1 MGHTVEPVVD
11 YIRTLQERFLTEL
24 KRVDSGLE
32 FKGDMMEGPRGTSR
46 PRVAES
52 GIHFDKVAVQ
62 FTHSIGQK
70 LPPAATERKPELA
83 NTPFQA
89 VAISWIFHPKN
100 PYVPTT
106 HGNLRFFIAGEAGA
120 EQWWFGGG
128 FDLTPYYGF
137 ESDAVHWH
145 THAKKACDPFGA
157 ELYPK
162 FKKQCDEY
170 FYLPHR
176 KETRGVGGLFFE
188 DWNTG
193 NFEQDFALVQSV
205 GNHFIPAFFPIF
217 ERRHTM
223 TFGPKEQ
230 EHQEI
235 RRGRYVEFNLLYDRG
250 TKYGLQSGRRVESVL
265 ASMPAVSRWTYKYT
279 PSEGSPEAELE
290 KFLVPREWLS

>member
-1 MGHTVEPVVD
+1 MGHDVKPVVE
-11 YIRTLQERFLTEL
+11 YIRTLQQQFIERLLT
-24 KRVDSGLE
+24 VDSALVFQGE
-32 FKGDMMEGPRGTSR
+32 KQESARGVSK
-46 PRVAES
+46 PRVAE
-52 GIHFDKVAVQ
+52 GGDHFDKVAVQ
-62 FTHSIGQK
+62 FTHSIGQR

-106 HGNLRFFIAGEAGA
+106 HGNLRFFIAGEQGR

-137 ESDAVHWH
+137 ESDAIHWH
-145 THAKKACDPFGA
+145 TQAKKACVPFGA
-157 ELYPK
+157 NLYPQ
-162 FKKQCDEY
+162 FKKQCDDY

-176 KETRGVGGLFFE
+176 QETRGVGGLFFE

-193 NFEQDFALVQSV
+193 DFDSDFAMVRSV
-205 GNHFIPAFFPIF
+205 GDHFIPAFFPIF
-217 ERRHTM
+217 EKRHTM
-223 TFGPKEQ
+223 PFGEREQ
-230 EHQEI
+230 HHQEI

-265 ASMPAVSRWTYKYT
+265 ASMPAVSRWTYHYT
-279 PSEGSPEAELE
+279 PPEGSPEAKLQQ
-290 KFLVPREWLS
+290 FLVARDWLV

>member
-1 MGHTVEPVVD
+1 MTYAVEPVVE
-11 YIRTLQERFLTEL
+11 YIRTLQERFIAEL
-24 KRVDSGLE
+24 CTVDSALT
-32 FKGDMMEGPRGTSR
+32 FVGDAIQSERGTSR
-46 PRVAES
+46 PRVAE
-52 GIHFDKVAVQ
+52 GGHHFDKVAVQ
-62 FTHSIGQK
+62 FTHSIGQR

-106 HGNLRFFIAGEAGA
+106 HGNLRFFIAGAEGA
-120 EQWWFGGG
+120 QQCWFGGG

-137 ESDAVHWH
+137 ETDAVHWH
-145 THAKKACDPFGA
+145 SQAKAACDPFGPT
-157 ELYPK
+157 LYPK

-176 KETRGVGGLFFE
+176 QETRGVGGLFFE

-193 NFEQDFALVQSV
+193 DFEKDFAMVRSI
-205 GNHFIPAFFPIF
+205 GDHFIPAFFPIF
-217 ERRHTM
+217 QKRHTM
-223 TFGPKEQ
+223 PYGEREQ
-230 EHQEI
+230 HHQEV

-265 ASMPAVSRWTYKYT
+265 ASMPAVSRWTYHYT
-279 PSEGSPEAELE
+279 PEPGSPEDNLR
-290 KFLVPREWLS
+290 KFLIARDWLT

>member
-1 MGHTVEPVVD
+1 MTYAVEPVVA
-11 YIRTLQERFLTEL
+11 YIRTLQERFIEKLCQVDTGLTFVGDPIE
-24 KRVDSGLE
+24 SP
-32 FKGDMMEGPRGTSR
+32 KGISR
-46 PRVAES
+46 PRVAE
-52 GIHFDKVAVQ
+52 GGNHFDKVAVQ
-62 FTHSIGQK
+62 FTHSIGQR

-89 VAISWIFHPKN
+89 AAISWIFHPKN

-106 HGNLRFFIAGEAGA
+106 HGNLRFFIAGEKES
-120 EQWWFGGG
+120 EQCWFGGG

-145 THAKKACDPFGA
+145 TEARNACMPFGQDI
-157 ELYPK
+157 YPK
-162 FKKQCDEY
+162 FKRQCDEY

-193 NFEQDFALVQSV
+193 DFEQDFALVRSI
-205 GNHFIPAFFPIF
+205 GDHFIPAFFPIF

-223 TFGPKEQ
+223 PYGKREMH
-230 EHQEI
+230 HQEV

-265 ASMPAVSRWTYKYT
+265 ASMPAVSRWTYNYT
-279 PSEGSPEAELE
+279 PPAESPESKLQE
-290 KFLVPREWLS
+290 FLVARDWLS